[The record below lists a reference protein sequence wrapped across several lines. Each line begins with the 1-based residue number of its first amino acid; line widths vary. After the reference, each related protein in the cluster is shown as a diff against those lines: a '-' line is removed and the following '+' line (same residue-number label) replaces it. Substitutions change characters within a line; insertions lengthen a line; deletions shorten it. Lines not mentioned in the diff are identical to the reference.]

1 MDKITTIEGVSL
13 SPLKQF
19 VDERGAVFHVFRK
32 LPDISQVEE
41 VYISKVNF
49 GVIKGWKKHSIMTQ
63 RFTVPYGAME
73 IVLFDDRND
82 SKTKGMFN
90 RILLNDHDSYKQL
103 IVPPNVWYAFR
114 ALSKEYSLLLN
125 VADLIHDPK
134 ESEILPINTHLISY
148 TWANIK

>member
-1 MDKITTIEGVSL
+1 
-13 SPLKQF
+13 
-19 VDERGAVFHVFRK
+19 
-32 LPDISQVEE
+32 
-41 VYISKVNF
+41 
-49 GVIKGWKKHSIMTQ
+49 MTQ

-114 ALSKEYSLLLN
+114 AFIQGIQFIIERSGFNS
-125 VADLIHDPK
+125 
-134 ESEILPINTHLISY
+134 
-148 TWANIK
+148 